1 MEFQTTVDNLNY
13 SDNEIEVMSVGD
25 SEDQL
30 SVQSVNEGQDIS
42 KDSIRL
48 RRPKCA
54 RWVAR

>member
-54 RWVAR
+54 R